1 MSLLICVGQRSH
13 IIPISRSFSSQKIFD
28 AAQDMV
34 KTQLYTRCSCFS
46 LFDMTPKLCCT
57 TCIYRK
63 FGYVDFASEADMQK
77 ALELNGKKVLG
88 QEMKLDMPR
97 TKDGAQ
103 EGKKGA
109 CIRHF
114 L

>member
-1 MSLLICVGQRSH
+1 
-13 IIPISRSFSSQKIFD
+13 
-28 AAQDMV
+28 
-34 KTQLYTRCSCFS
+34 
-46 LFDMTPKLCCT
+46 
-57 TCIYRK
+57 
-63 FGYVDFASEADMQK
+63 MQK

-109 CIRHF
+109 PIRHSWVSLTCLSNCF
-114 L
+114 RLHFFWHVCGS